1 MKRQSNCDRLGPTVG
16 VRETRRL
23 QALYRI
29 TGQDIAGGTRFADGI
44 VACDNPIDDVMRDSA
59 EMTHEAAVG
68 QGAYYTIPFR
78 ALVPETVENLLFAG
92 RLICAD
98 PVAFA
103 SVRGMPQ
110 CMAMGQATGVAAA
123 MALKGALRVQDVNCE
138 TLAGVLQQQGMAG
151 IAGRTL
157 GAAG

>member
-1 MKRQSNCDRLGPTVG
+1 
-16 VRETRRL
+16 
-23 QALYRI
+23 
-29 TGQDIAGGTRFADGI
+29 
-44 VACDNPIDDVMRDSA
+44 MRVSA
-59 EMTHEAAVG
+59 EMTHEAAVD
-68 QGAYYTIPFR
+68 QGAYYTIPYR
-78 ALVPETVENLLFAG
+78 ALVPETIENLLFAG

-123 MALKGALRVQDVNCE
+123 MALERALRVQDVNGE